1 MSPRSE
7 LVILGLLALGALCAR
22 FWAVSNLEGHRA
34 AKRTHEKH
42 YQFILETVDDLSLR
56 RENLSLADD
65 QQGFSSHFSA
75 IGVEKA
81 NTGQVTTQPNK
92 RNAKRNFQDTVLTIK
107 FEEEDPR
114 FSREQLW
121 VFLYNGENP
130 KLIPRMRSTRFH
142 ISPAYGE
149 SVRREVPKGVDRSD
163 LWRVREMAFTQ
174 RNPIEL
180 NG

>member
-1 MSPRSE
+1 MVRTFFVLLGMPQCHIRGSRST
-7 LVILGLLALGALCAR
+7 IAPSGA
-22 FWAVSNLEGHRA
+22 SIRA
-34 AKRTHEKH
+34 MAAE
-42 YQFILETVDDLSLR
+42 VASVM
-56 RENLSLADD
+56 A
-65 QQGFSSHFSA
+65 A
-75 IGVEKA
+75 
-81 NTGQVTTQPNK
+81 
-92 RNAKRNFQDTVLTIK
+92 IK

-174 RNPIEL
+174 RNPLEL